1 MEFTELDRNA
11 LYDIWMSQ
19 KAKMHL
25 TQMEMAKRLGL
36 SLHEFSSLLRGN
48 APLTLGFVKQ
58 LCEQL
63 HVRPGQ
69 VIPSMTERDVSGSGS
84 VYLQNRVTVDGDI
97 RNVFIEGNQ
106 VVIEYEH
113 HVR

>member
-19 KAKMHL
+19 KAKMHM

-36 SLHEFSSLLRGN
+36 GLHEFTALLRGN
-48 APLTLGFVKQ
+48 TPLTLSFVNQ

-63 HVRPGQ
+63 HVRPNQ
-69 VIPSMTERDVSGSGS
+69 VIPSFTEREFSTSGS

-106 VVIEYEH
+106 VIIEYEH
-113 HVR
+113 QVR